1 MENYNYP
8 LYYKGEIKGP
18 YENEKK
24 KMYWNYESLYFV
36 CNKNP
41 NEKEFKE
48 YIIQIIDKLSEYFL

>member
-1 MENYNYP
+1 M
-8 LYYKGEIKGP
+8 KMKR
-18 YENEKK
+18 K

-48 YIIQIIDKLSEYFL
+48 YIIQIIDKLSEYNLPFQKAFQDYFDNTK

>member
-1 MENYNYP
+1 M
-8 LYYKGEIKGP
+8 KMKR
-18 YENEKK
+18 K

-48 YIIQIIDKLSEYFL
+48 YIIQIIDKLSEYFLSFEKALKDYFDNTK

>member
-1 MENYNYP
+1 M
-8 LYYKGEIKGP
+8 KMKR
-18 YENEKK
+18 K

-48 YIIQIIDKLSEYFL
+48 YIIQIIDKLSEYFLSFGKALKDYFDNTK